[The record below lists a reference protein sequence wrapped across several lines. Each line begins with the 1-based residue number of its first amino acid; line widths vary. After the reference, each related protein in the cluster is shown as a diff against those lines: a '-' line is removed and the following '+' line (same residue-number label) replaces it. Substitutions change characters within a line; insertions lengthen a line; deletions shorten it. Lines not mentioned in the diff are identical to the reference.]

1 MTKTAKIATF
11 ADIKS
16 RPSITHRGIN
26 QANTMNLDSLTTT
39 GNYIYDT
46 SYALIAS
53 LGISEAYVT
62 PLNMV
67 VMLILLAIVL
77 WVVDYLT
84 RRILVT
90 TLTIAAKRTKTKF
103 DDYLIKNKTL
113 SRLAHVAPLIVAL
126 HFIPT
131 VLAGFPGWIEPITQF
146 IEILLVITWVAVINA
161 FFNAVGDLL
170 RERPAFHD
178 KPIGS
183 YVQVAHIFVIF
194 IGGIVIFTMLTGN
207 SPWAFLG
214 AMGAA
219 SAILM
224 LVFKDTI
231 MGFVASI
238 QVSTNDMIR
247 VGDWIEM
254 PKFNA
259 DGDVLE
265 INLNTVKIR
274 NWDKTIT
281 TVPTHYLIT
290 EPVKN
295 WRGMHESGGRR
306 IKRAI
311 HIKISTIRYLE
322 DDEIH
327 QLKKIQ
333 LLAPYIEQRQTEI
346 EKYNKESGA
355 DRSMPVNGR
364 KMTNVG
370 LYRRYITEYTT
381 HHPLIHKDYTMLV
394 RQLEPT
400 QYGLPIELYMY
411 TSDTKWG
418 VYENAMADIFDH
430 LLASVKYFGL
440 EIFEAPASDDIRQLR
455 LSNIAPEAAKTPR
468 QAD

>member
-1 MTKTAKIATF
+1 
-11 ADIKS
+11 
-16 RPSITHRGIN
+16 
-26 QANTMNLDSLTTT
+26 MNLDTLTNT
-39 GNYIYDT
+39 GNFIYDK
-46 SYALIAS
+46 SYNLISS
-53 LGISEAYVT
+53 LGIAEQYVL
-62 PLNMV
+62 PLNLL
-67 VMLILLAIVL
+67 VMLTLLIIILVI
-77 WVVDYLT
+77 VDYVS
-84 RRILVT
+84 RKILVA
-90 TLTIAAKRTKTKF
+90 TLTAASKRTKTKF
-103 DDYLIKNKTL
+103 DDYLIKNKAL
-113 SRLAHVAPLIVAL
+113 GRLARVIPLIVAGPL
-126 HFIPT
+126 IPT
-131 VLAGFPGWIEPITQF
+131 VLAGFPDWIGPIQTF
-146 IEILLVITWVAVINA
+146 VDLLLVISWVMVINSC
-161 FFNAVGDLL
+161 FSAVGDML
-170 RERPAFHD
+170 REKPAFQD
-178 KPIGS
+178 KPVGS

-194 IGGIVIFTMLTGN
+194 IGGIIIFTLLTGN

-306 IKRAI
+306 IKRAV
-311 HIKISTIRYLE
+311 HIKISTVRYLE
-322 DDEIH
+322 NEEIQ

-333 LLAPYIEQRQTEI
+333 LLAPYIDERQAEI
-346 EKYNKESGA
+346 DKYNKDSGA
-355 DRSMPVNGR
+355 DRTMPVNGR

-370 LYRRYITEYTT
+370 LYRQYITQYTT
-381 HHPLIHKDYTMLV
+381 HHPLIHKGYTMLV

-411 TSDTKWG
+411 TSDTKWAI
-418 VYENAMADIFDH
+418 YENAMADIFDH
-430 LLASVKYFGL
+430 LLASAQYFGL
-440 EIFEAPASDDIRQLR
+440 EIFEAPASDDIRSLK
-455 LSNIAPEAAKTPR
+455 LSALAPQPSQSDAKES
-468 QAD
+468 

>member
-1 MTKTAKIATF
+1 
-11 ADIKS
+11 
-16 RPSITHRGIN
+16 
-26 QANTMNLDSLTTT
+26 MNLDSLTTT
-39 GNYIYDT
+39 GNYIYDK
-46 SYALIAS
+46 SHALIAS
-53 LGISEAYVT
+53 LGISDAYVT
-62 PLNMV
+62 ALNLL
-67 VMLILLAIVL
+67 VMLLLLVVVL
-77 WVVDYLT
+77 WAVDYLT

-90 TLTIAAKRTKTKF
+90 ALTLAAKRTKTKF

-113 SRLAHVAPLIVAL
+113 GRLAHVAPLIVAL
-126 HFIPT
+126 HLIPT
-131 VLAGFPGWIEPITQF
+131 VLAGFPGWIETVTKF
-146 IEILLVITWVAVINA
+146 IEILLVITWVTIINA
-161 FFNAVGDLL
+161 FFRSVGDLM
-170 RERPAFHD
+170 REKPAFHD

-183 YVQVAHIFVIF
+183 YVQVAHTLVIF
-194 IGGIVIFTMLTGN
+194 IGGIVVFTLLTGN

-224 LVFKDTI
+224 LVFRDTI

-265 INLNTVKIR
+265 INLNTVKVR

-311 HIKISTIRYLE
+311 HIKISSIRYLE
-322 DDEIH
+322 DEEIR

-346 EKYNKESGA
+346 EQYNEESGA

-381 HHPLIHKDYTMLV
+381 RHPLIHKGYTMLV

-411 TSDTKWG
+411 TSDTKWA

-440 EIFEAPASDDIRQLR
+440 EIFEAPASDDIRQLG
-455 LSNIAPEAAKTPR
+455 LSALASEAANPR
-468 QAD
+468 RQDD

>member
-1 MTKTAKIATF
+1 M
-11 ADIKS
+11 S
-16 RPSITHRGIN
+16 
-26 QANTMNLDSLTTT
+26 LDSLTTT
-39 GNYIYDT
+39 GNFIYDQ
-46 SYALIAS
+46 SYKLIAS
-53 LGISEAYVT
+53 SGLPQEYVT
-62 PLNMV
+62 PTNLL
-67 VMLILLAIVL
+67 VMLVFLVVVLLA
-77 WVVDYLT
+77 VDYIT
-84 RRILVT
+84 RRVLVT

-103 DDYLIKNKTL
+103 DDYLIQNKAL
-113 SRLAHVAPLIVAL
+113 GRLAHVAPLIIAMHL
-126 HFIPT
+126 IPT
-131 VLAGFPGWIEPITQF
+131 VLAGYPGWVQPITTF
-146 IEILLVITWVAVINA
+146 IEILLVIAWVSVVNA
-161 FFNAVGDLL
+161 IFKAIGDLL
-170 RERPAFHD
+170 RNKPAFHD

-265 INLNTVKIR
+265 INLNTVKVR

-311 HIKISTIRYLE
+311 HIKISTVRYLE
-322 DDEIH
+322 KHEIE

-333 LLAPYIEQRQTEI
+333 LLAPYIDERQAEI
-346 EKYNKESGA
+346 DLFNKESGA
-355 DRSMPVNGR
+355 DPSMPVNGR

-370 LYRRYITEYTT
+370 LFRQYITQYTT
-381 HHPLIHKDYTMLV
+381 HHPLIHKGYTMLV

-400 QYGLPIELYMY
+400 QHGLPIELYMY

-430 LLASVKYFGL
+430 LLASAKYFGL
-440 EIFEAPASDDIRQLR
+440 EIFEAPASDDIRQLN
-455 LSNIAPEAAKTPR
+455 LSILEPTAKQPSTPT
-468 QAD
+468 DL

>member
-1 MTKTAKIATF
+1 
-11 ADIKS
+11 
-16 RPSITHRGIN
+16 
-26 QANTMNLDSLTTT
+26 MNLDSLTSS
-39 GNYIYDT
+39 GNFIYDK
-46 SYALIAS
+46 SYGLIAS
-53 LGISEAYVT
+53 SGLPEPYIAPVN
-62 PLNMV
+62 LL
-67 VMLILLAIVL
+67 VMLALLIVVLLA
-77 WVVDYLT
+77 VDYIS
-84 RRILVT
+84 RRVLVT
-90 TLTIAAKRTKTKF
+90 TLTIAARRTKTKF
-103 DDYLIKNKTL
+103 DDYLIQNKAL
-113 SRLAHVAPLIVAL
+113 GRLAHVPPLIIAMHL
-126 HFIPT
+126 IPT
-131 VLAGFPGWIEPITQF
+131 VLAGFPDWIDPITKF
-146 IEILLVITWVAVINA
+146 IEILLVIAWISVINA
-161 FFNAVGDLL
+161 FFRAVGDLL
-170 RERPAFHD
+170 REKPAFHD

-306 IKRAI
+306 IKRSV
-311 HIKISTIRYLE
+311 HIKISTVRYLE
-322 DDEIH
+322 NEEI
-327 QLKKIQ
+327 QELKKIQ
-333 LLAPYIEQRQTEI
+333 LLAPYIDQRQTEI
-346 EKYNKESGA
+346 DKYNQESGA

-370 LYRRYITEYTT
+370 LFRQYVTQYTSN
-381 HHPLIHKDYTMLV
+381 HPLIHKGYTMLV

-430 LLASVKYFGL
+430 LLASAKYFGL
-440 EIFEAPASDDIRQLR
+440 EIFEAPASDDIRQLK
-455 LSNIAPEAAKTPR
+455 LSALAPETATKPAE
-468 QAD
+468 